1 MSKIK
6 TVLVTEVPEF
16 FQLKP
21 DGTVA
26 REMSEKGG
34 FTCPRCNGA
43 GRIIVED
50 NLRYSI
56 YDDGVNC
63 EDSLSYCHFI
73 ARLYL
78 EAVGKK
84 LDRAEMNR
92 DGD

>member
-50 NLRYSI
+50 NTGHDTFEQCPVCLGY
-56 YDDGVNC
+56 GA
-63 EDSLSYCHFI
+63 LK
-73 ARLYL
+73 ARIVTEWLPD
-78 EAVGKK
+78 VK
-84 LDRAEMNR
+84 LCQ
-92 DGD
+92 

>member
-50 NLRYSI
+50 NTGHDTFEQCPVCLGY
-56 YDDGVNC
+56 GA
-63 EDSLSYCHFI
+63 LK
-73 ARLYL
+73 ARIVTEWLPD
-78 EAVGKK
+78 VPFK
-84 LDRAEMNR
+84 N
-92 DGD
+92 